1 MTRGLAVLGSA
12 VFFLIAPTT
21 VAGVVPW
28 WISRWRLQAPFF
40 DLQLIR
46 WFGVVLILLGIP
58 VLVDT
63 FTRFAL
69 QGGGTPAP
77 VAPTQHLVITGPNRY
92 VRNPIYLALVAI
104 VLGQGLIL
112 GNARLLVY
120 GALLWIGFHI
130 FVLAYEEPTL
140 RRRFGAEYDTYCAN
154 VSLVATLARLY
165 VGVVLIDRECE
176 CRGHRRRIVGVVYDH
191 MCQQQCDQ
199 GIGYGGGVTTGQH
212 VPDRG
217 A

>member
-28 WISRWRLQAPFF
+28 SISQWRLQAPFF

-58 VLVDT
+58 VLVET

-77 VAPTQHLVITGPNRY
+77 VAPPQH
-92 VRNPIYLALVAI
+92 
-104 VLGQGLIL
+104 
-112 GNARLLVY
+112 
-120 GALLWIGFHI
+120 
-130 FVLAYEEPTL
+130 
-140 RRRFGAEYDTYCAN
+140 
-154 VSLVATLARLY
+154 
-165 VGVVLIDRECE
+165 
-176 CRGHRRRIVGVVYDH
+176 
-191 MCQQQCDQ
+191 
-199 GIGYGGGVTTGQH
+199 
-212 VPDRG
+212 
-217 A
+217 

>member
-28 WISRWRLQAPFF
+28 WISQWRLQAPFF

-58 VLVDT
+58 VLVET

-77 VAPTQHLVITGPNRY
+77 VAPPQHLVITGPNRY
-92 VRNPIYLALVAI
+92 VRNPIYLALAV
-104 VLGQGLIL
+104 
-112 GNARLLVY
+112 
-120 GALLWIGFHI
+120 
-130 FVLAYEEPTL
+130 
-140 RRRFGAEYDTYCAN
+140 C
-154 VSLVATLARLY
+154 
-165 VGVVLIDRECE
+165 
-176 CRGHRRRIVGVVYDH
+176 
-191 MCQQQCDQ
+191 
-199 GIGYGGGVTTGQH
+199 
-212 VPDRG
+212 
-217 A
+217 

>member
-1 MTRGLAVLGSA
+1 MTRGLAALGSA

-58 VLVDT
+58 VLVET

-77 VAPTQHLVITGPNRY
+77 VAPTFKPAPDRFRKMFNEADRVTPWPRFLLGLAIGIPFY
-92 VRNPIYLALVAI
+92 ADGYLRR
-104 VLGQGLIL
+104 LIE
-112 GNARLLVY
+112 
-120 GALLWIGFHI
+120 F
-130 FVLAYEEPTL
+130 FVLNGCVLNELPGHLEGPDGAHPVRYLCGPLVRAY
-140 RRRFGAEYDTYCAN
+140 
-154 VSLVATLARLY
+154 
-165 VGVVLIDRECE
+165 
-176 CRGHRRRIVGVVYDH
+176 
-191 MCQQQCDQ
+191 
-199 GIGYGGGVTTGQH
+199 
-212 VPDRG
+212 
-217 A
+217 

>member
-1 MTRGLAVLGSA
+1 MSLIAYFFGSRLGHYVIAVLFAWILLFVIGYFFYGPTPVRPA
-12 VFFLIAPTT
+12 LHVFPGF
-21 VAGVVPW
+21 
-28 WISRWRLQAPFF
+28 
-40 DLQLIR
+40 
-46 WFGVVLILLGIP
+46 LLGIP
-58 VLVDT
+58 VLVET

-154 VSLVATLARLY
+154 VSRWLPRLP
-165 VGVVLIDRECE
+165 GS
-176 CRGHRRRIVGVVYDH
+176 
-191 MCQQQCDQ
+191 
-199 GIGYGGGVTTGQH
+199 TS
-212 VPDRG
+212 
-217 A
+217 ASS